1 MSQNRV
7 PTSEKQKPV
16 PMEEPLKKH
25 GDKMDVG
32 RLGGAEKEDG
42 SNPIGG
48 AGEPQTTPLE
58 PVRGSPMIVGFIAR
72 AILAATPRVIRHA
85 DRRDGPLPLSLSAS
99 PLLFGG
105 VGDLHSPVLGGE
117 RVGWILQV
125 SQAESDW
132 ETGPMSTIRLSV
144 HGPSVHTGK

>member
-1 MSQNRV
+1 MSQKRV

-48 AGEPQTTPLE
+48 ARFAAPNLPC
-58 PVRGSPMIVGFIAR
+58 
-72 AILAATPRVIRHA
+72 AIITSK
-85 DRRDGPLPLSLSAS
+85 SL
-99 PLLFGG
+99 
-105 VGDLHSPVLGGE
+105 
-117 RVGWILQV
+117 
-125 SQAESDW
+125 
-132 ETGPMSTIRLSV
+132 
-144 HGPSVHTGK
+144 

>member
-1 MSQNRV
+1 MSQKPV

-42 SNPIGG
+42 SNTIGG

-58 PVRGSPMIVGFIAR
+58 PEKQGGIG
-72 AILAATPRVIRHA
+72 
-85 DRRDGPLPLSLSAS
+85 GP
-99 PLLFGG
+99 
-105 VGDLHSPVLGGE
+105 
-117 RVGWILQV
+117 
-125 SQAESDW
+125 
-132 ETGPMSTIRLSV
+132 
-144 HGPSVHTGK
+144 